1 MKRGIF
7 EEPKVH
13 CWRTQHEL
21 RIRQPPTPTSVEI
34 DFSTRLPNFWGCL
47 SEMRLLGKEQ
57 AAALNLPL
65 IEIEVENPNLKD
77 RRFEA
82 PGVYLIRIKFGEFQ
96 EESPGGARRVSDT
109 EMPWPPILTRYFW
122 KNWIKSAPLL
132 DFHDG

>member
-65 IEIEVENPNLKD
+65 IEISRKPE
-77 RRFEA
+77 FEGRA
-82 PGVYLIRIKFGEFQ
+82 LR
-96 EESPGGARRVSDT
+96 GARGLSHSNQIR
-109 EMPWPPILTRYFW
+109 
-122 KNWIKSAPLL
+122 
-132 DFHDG
+132 